1 MKLQGILNGRKVLL
15 LVDSGSSQNFI
26 SETIVEELQ
35 LLVQVVPYFGVQIS
49 NREIIHCNRLCQNLV
64 VKFPGLTIDQDFYP
78 FSDGGADLAKY
89 QVLAIAGLLQPL
101 PIPDGIWEDVSLDF
115 IIGLLKSGDYD
126 TILVVVDHPSYH
138 LSTRTTPFKIVYGRD
153 PPSVSPFVHG
163 ETCIAELEEQLLNR
177 DANVENS
184 QG

>member
-64 VKFPGLTIDQDFYP
+64 VKFPELTIDQDFYP
-78 FSDGGADLAKY
+78 FSDGGAGA
-89 QVLAIAGLLQPL
+89 
-101 PIPDGIWEDVSLDF
+101 W
-115 IIGLLKSGDYD
+115 
-126 TILVVVDHPSYH
+126 
-138 LSTRTTPFKIVYGRD
+138 
-153 PPSVSPFVHG
+153 
-163 ETCIAELEEQLLNR
+163 N
-177 DANVENS
+177 
-184 QG
+184 